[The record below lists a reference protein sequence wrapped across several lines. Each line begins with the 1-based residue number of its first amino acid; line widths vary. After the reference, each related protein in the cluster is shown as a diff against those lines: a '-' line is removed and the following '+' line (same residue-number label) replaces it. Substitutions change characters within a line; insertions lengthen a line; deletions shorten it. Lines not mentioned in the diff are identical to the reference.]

1 MKGTGLTYRDAGVD
15 ILAADRFVAFV
26 RQHAKSTHGNEVL
39 DSGDAY
45 AGLYRPP
52 LTGLRDPLLAATC
65 DGVGTK
71 LLVAR
76 DCQDYRG
83 IGQDLVAMN
92 VNDLLPRGARPLF
105 FLDYVAAGSLSSV
118 PLQQIA
124 EGIVQACRESDC
136 ALLGGE
142 TAELPDAYREG
153 DCDLAGFAVGLV
165 DAPSAPKGDIAEGD
179 VILGFPSS
187 GIHSNGLSLAR
198 RVLSQAGLRY
208 SDVVPELGHSLGT
221 ELLIPTRLY
230 VRQVLRILQRVKVK
244 AAAHVTGGGI
254 LTRAH
259 KLCPANLRL
268 WIDPD
273 SYPRPPVFSV
283 LARLGNVQEQE
294 LATTFNL
301 GIGFVLIM
309 SETEV
314 AKLGPLL
321 DGDLR
326 VIGAVRRGPQGVEL
340 GYASS

>member
-15 ILAADRFVAFV
+15 IAAADRFVTFV
-26 RQHAKSTHGNEVL
+26 RQHAPQTYGPEVL

-45 AGLYRPP
+45 AGLFRPS
-52 LTGLRDPLLAATC
+52 LQGLRDPLLAATC

-105 FLDYVAAGSLSSV
+105 FLDYIAAGSLSSV
-118 PLQQIA
+118 PLEQIA
-124 EGIVQACRESDC
+124 IGIVQACRETGC

-142 TAELPDAYREG
+142 TAELPDAYRES

-165 DAPSAPKGDIAEGD
+165 DAQNAPQGDVAEGD
-179 VILGFPSS
+179 VILALPSS
-187 GIHSNGLSLAR
+187 GVHSNGLSLAR
-198 RVLSQAGLRY
+198 RVLAQAGLRY
-208 SDVVPELGHSLGT
+208 ADVIPDLPHSLGS

-230 VRQVLRILQRVKVK
+230 VHQVLQIMQTVRIK

-259 KLCPANLRL
+259 KLCPPNLRL

-273 SYPRPPVFSV
+273 RYVRPRIFSV
-283 LARLGNVQEQE
+283 LAGLGNVSEEE
-294 LATTFNL
+294 LAKTFNL
-301 GIGFVLIM
+301 GIGFLLVLCE
-309 SETEV
+309 SEA
-314 AKLGPLL
+314 AKLGALL

-326 VIGAVRRGPQGVEL
+326 VVGEVRRGPQGVEL
-340 GYASS
+340 GYARS